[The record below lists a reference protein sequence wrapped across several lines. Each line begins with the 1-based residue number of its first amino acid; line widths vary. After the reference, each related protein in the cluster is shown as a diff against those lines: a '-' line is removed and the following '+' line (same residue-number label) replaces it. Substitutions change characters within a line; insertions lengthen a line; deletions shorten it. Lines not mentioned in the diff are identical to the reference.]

1 MENDNNIKEPEQT
14 VPDPKKPVPDPEPSV
29 IKPGQLVSDHEQTG
43 EIEPEAV
50 IGADKKSSWQR
61 LKDNRRLLN
70 LLKVLFFAVITVVAL
85 VLLFLLIIY
94 VVPALQEIPSG
105 GKTHLVNSMELKQ
118 SAPYKK
124 QITQMKKDMDHLNIK
139 YNNYTTGQSYLVI
152 NTTDNLFYLYKNKKL
167 IRSGH
172 CSTGSYMMLKTE
184 EGRSWVFKTPKGKR
198 TIQGKTTHPYWH
210 RSDWSYI
217 EEGTPVP
224 PKDDP
229 SRWEYGVLGDYS
241 MSLGDGYM
249 VHGTIYKRFLGMPVT
264 HGCVR
269 LNDEDLDVVFHA
281 LSIGSKVYIF

>member
-1 MENDNNIKEPEQT
+1 MENDNIVTNPDQLPGEPEQPAVT
-14 VPDPKKPVPDPEPSV
+14 NSDQLPLDTEQPAIINIYEQVPPTGDQTFWSKLKEKK
-29 IKPGQLVSDHEQTG
+29 
-43 EIEPEAV
+43 
-50 IGADKKSSWQR
+50 R
-61 LKDNRRLLN
+61 LFRLLTWIFFI
-70 LLKVLFFAVITVVAL
+70 LLIAL
-85 VLLFLLIIY
+85 DLFLISVFIVY
-94 VVPALQEIPSG
+94 AVPALQQVPAG
-105 GKTHLVNSMELKQ
+105 GRTHLVNSVELRQ
-118 SAPYKK
+118 SGTYKK
-124 QITQMKKDMDHLNIK
+124 QMTQMRRDIDRLTVK
-139 YNNYTTGQSYLVI
+139 YNSYTTGQSYLVI
-152 NTTDNLFYLYKNKKL
+152 NTTDNIFYLYKNKKL

-198 TIQGKTTHPYWH
+198 MIQGKTTHPYWH

-229 SRWEYGVLGDYS
+229 SRYEYGVLGDYA

-269 LNDEDLDVVFHA
+269 LNDEDLDVVFHS
-281 LSIGSKVYIF
+281 LNIGSKVYIF

>member
-1 MENDNNIKEPEQT
+1 MENDNIITNPDQLPQEPEQPAVT
-14 VPDPKKPVPDPEPSV
+14 NPDQLSLDTEQPAVTNNDVQVQPIGNLTFRSKLQENKRLFCLVRTLFF
-29 IKPGQLVSDHEQTG
+29 ILVS
-43 EIEPEAV
+43 AL
-50 IGADKKSSWQR
+50 A
-61 LKDNRRLLN
+61 
-70 LLKVLFFAVITVVAL
+70 LFFIF
-85 VLLFLLIIY
+85 LFIIY
-94 VVPALQEIPSG
+94 IVPALQEIPSG
-105 GKTHLVNSMELKQ
+105 GRTHPINSEELGK
-118 SAPYKK
+118 SALYRK
-124 QITQMKKDMDHLNIK
+124 QITMMKKDIDRLNIK

-167 IRSGH
+167 IRSGS

-184 EGRSWVFKTPKGKR
+184 EGKSWVFKTPKGKR

-217 EEGTPVP
+217 EEGSPVP

-229 SRWEYGVLGDYS
+229 SRYEYGVLGDYA

-281 LSIGSKVYIF
+281 LNIGSKVYIF

>member
-1 MENDNNIKEPEQT
+1 MENENIIDDPEQSVTEPEQNGKIQ
-14 VPDPKKPVPDPEPSV
+14 VEAID
-29 IKPGQLVSDHEQTG
+29 QATG
-43 EIEPEAV
+43 EL
-50 IGADKKSSWQR
+50 SFWQR
-61 LKDNRRLLN
+61 LQENRKLYSLLRR
-70 LLKVLFFAVITVVAL
+70 LFFAL
-85 VLLFLLIIY
+85 VNTAAVFLIFIFLIY

-105 GKTHLVNSMELKQ
+105 GRTHLVNSEELKQ
-118 SAPYKK
+118 STPYKK
-124 QITQMKKDMDHLNIK
+124 QITQMKKDIDHLAIK
-139 YNNYTTGQSYLVI
+139 YNNYTTGQSYVVI

-217 EEGTPVP
+217 EEGSQVP

-229 SRWEYGVLGDYS
+229 SRYEYGVLGDYS
-241 MSLGDGYM
+241 MSIGDGYM
-249 VHGTIYKRFLGMPVT
+249 IHGTIYKRFLGMPVT

-269 LNDEDLDVVFHA
+269 LNDEDLDAVFHA
-281 LSIGSKVYIF
+281 LNIGSKVYIF

>member
-1 MENDNNIKEPEQT
+1 MENDNIINDPGQPVTEPEQ
-14 VPDPKKPVPDPEPSV
+14 
-29 IKPGQLVSDHEQTG
+29 PGKIQAEAIDQTTG
-43 EIEPEAV
+43 EM
-50 IGADKKSSWQR
+50 SFWQR
-61 LKDNRRLLN
+61 LQENKKLYGFLRKLG
-70 LLKVLFFAVITVVAL
+70 L
-85 VLLFLLIIY
+85 VLVNVAALFLIFIFLIY

-105 GKTHLVNSMELKQ
+105 GKTHLVNSEELKKG
-118 SAPYKK
+118 APYKK
-124 QITQMKKDMDHLNIK
+124 RMIQMKKDIDHLSIK

-172 CSTGSYMMLKTE
+172 CSTGSYMMLKTA

-198 TIQGKTTHPYWH
+198 DIQGKNTHPYWH

-249 VHGTIYKRFLGMPVT
+249 IHGTIYKRFLGMPVT

-269 LNDEDLDVVFHA
+269 LNDADLDVVFHA
-281 LSIGSKVYIF
+281 LNIGSKVYIF

>member
-1 MENDNNIKEPEQT
+1 MENDNIIYDPEQPVTEPEQT
-14 VPDPKKPVPDPEPSV
+14 GKTEVE
-29 IKPGQLVSDHEQTG
+29 
-43 EIEPEAV
+43 EAV
-50 IGADKKSSWQR
+50 LSEEKKSFWKR
-61 LKDNRRLLN
+61 LQDNKKLFGILHR
-70 LLKVLFFAVITVVAL
+70 LFFIL
-85 VLLFLLIIY
+85 IGILIPFIIFLFAIY
-94 VVPALQEIPSG
+94 TVPALQEIPTG
-105 GKTHLVNSMELKQ
+105 GKTRLVNSEELKQ
-118 SAPYKK
+118 SASYKK
-124 QITQMKKDMDHLNIK
+124 QIILMKKDIDRLNIK

-217 EEGTPVP
+217 EEGSPVP

-229 SRWEYGVLGDYS
+229 SRYEYGVLGDYA

-269 LNDEDLDVVFHA
+269 LNDEDLDIVFHS
-281 LSIGSKVYIF
+281 LNIGSKVYIF

>member
-1 MENDNNIKEPEQT
+1 MENDNIVTNPDQLPREPEQHAGANPDQLPPDMEQPAVT
-14 VPDPKKPVPDPEPSV
+14 NGYTQVPPTGNLTFWSKLQENKRLFCLIRTFFFILISV
-29 IKPGQLVSDHEQTG
+29 ITLFLVS
-43 EIEPEAV
+43 
-50 IGADKKSSWQR
+50 
-61 LKDNRRLLN
+61 
-70 LLKVLFFAVITVVAL
+70 LF
-85 VLLFLLIIY
+85 IIY
-94 VVPALQEIPSG
+94 IVPSLQEIPSG
-105 GKTHLVNSMELKQ
+105 GRTRLVNSGELRQ
-118 SAPYKK
+118 SAAYKK
-124 QITQMKKDMDHLNIK
+124 QITLMKRDIDHLDLK

-198 TIQGKTTHPYWH
+198 MIQGKTTHPYWH

-249 VHGTIYKRFLGMPVT
+249 VHGTIYPRFLGMPVT

-269 LNDEDLDVVFHA
+269 LNDEDLDAVFHA
-281 LSIGSKVYIF
+281 LNIGSKVYIF

>member
-1 MENDNNIKEPEQT
+1 MENDNIVINPDQLPRETEQPAIINT
-14 VPDPKKPVPDPEPSV
+14 DVQV
-29 IKPGQLVSDHEQTG
+29 
-43 EIEPEAV
+43 
-50 IGADKKSSWQR
+50 KSAENLTFWRKLQENKR
-61 LKDNRRLLN
+61 LFSLIRT
-70 LLKVLFFAVITVVAL
+70 LFFIFVSAL
-85 VLLFLLIIY
+85 ALLLIFLFIIS

-105 GKTHLVNSMELKQ
+105 GRTHLVNSEELRQ
-118 SAPYKK
+118 SASYRK
-124 QITQMKKDMDHLNIK
+124 QITLMKKDIDRLNIK

-217 EEGTPVP
+217 EEGSPVP

-229 SRWEYGVLGDYS
+229 SRYEYGVLGDYA

-269 LNDEDLDVVFHA
+269 LNDEDLDIVFHS
-281 LSIGSKVYIF
+281 LNIGSKVYIF

>member
-1 MENDNNIKEPEQT
+1 MENDNIIIDPDQPLRETEQHAINNVDVQVMST
-14 VPDPKKPVPDPEPSV
+14 ENMTLWNKLQE
-29 IKPGQLVSDHEQTG
+29 
-43 EIEPEAV
+43 
-50 IGADKKSSWQR
+50 
-61 LKDNRRLLN
+61 NRRLFS
-70 LLKVLFFAVITVVAL
+70 LLKILFFILVSVFAL
-85 VLLFLLIIY
+85 LLVFLFIIY
-94 VVPALQEIPSG
+94 VVPALQEKPSG
-105 GKTHLVNSMELKQ
+105 GRTHLVNSEELMQ
-118 SAPYKK
+118 SASYRK
-124 QITQMKKDMDHLNIK
+124 QVTLMKKDIDHLNIK

-281 LSIGSKVYIF
+281 LNIGSKVYIF

>member
-1 MENDNNIKEPEQT
+1 MENDNIVINPDQLPRETEQPAIINT
-14 VPDPKKPVPDPEPSV
+14 DVQVNSAENLTFWRKLQENK
-29 IKPGQLVSDHEQTG
+29 
-43 EIEPEAV
+43 
-50 IGADKKSSWQR
+50 R
-61 LKDNRRLLN
+61 LFSLIRT
-70 LLKVLFFAVITVVAL
+70 LFFIFVSAL
-85 VLLFLLIIY
+85 ALLLIFLFIIS

-105 GKTHLVNSMELKQ
+105 GRTHLVNSEELRQ
-118 SAPYKK
+118 SASYRK
-124 QITQMKKDMDHLNIK
+124 QITLMKKDIDRLNIK

-184 EGRSWVFKTPKGKR
+184 EGRSWVFMTPKGKR

-217 EEGTPVP
+217 EEGSPVP

-229 SRWEYGVLGDYS
+229 SRYEYGVLGDYA

-269 LNDEDLDVVFHA
+269 LNDEDLDIVFHS
-281 LSIGSKVYIF
+281 LNIGSKVYIF

>member
-1 MENDNNIKEPEQT
+1 MENDNKIGNPDLPLRETEQPPIKSADVEAQT
-14 VPDPKKPVPDPEPSV
+14 ADNLKFWSKLKENKKLFS
-29 IKPGQLVSDHEQTG
+29 
-43 EIEPEAV
+43 
-50 IGADKKSSWQR
+50 
-61 LKDNRRLLN
+61 LLR
-70 LLKVLFFAVITVVAL
+70 KLFFILAIAVG
-85 VLLFLLIIY
+85 LFLIFLFIIY
-94 VVPALQEIPSG
+94 IIPAMQEIPSG
-105 GKTHLVNSMELKQ
+105 GRTHRVNSEELKQ

-124 QITQMKKDMDHLNIK
+124 QISQMKRDIDRLTIK
-139 YNNYTTGQSYLVI
+139 YNNYTTGQSYVVI

-217 EEGTPVP
+217 EEGSPVP

-229 SRWEYGVLGDYS
+229 SRYEYGVLGDYS
-241 MSLGDGYM
+241 MSIGDGYM
-249 VHGTIYKRFLGMPVT
+249 IHGTIYKRFLGMPVT

-269 LNDEDLDVVFHA
+269 LNDEDLDAVFHT